1 MTCVST
7 IPENPSLISSK
18 ITINLDTFK
27 NQTWIETPLYLSRQG
42 FTDRFPVQIKFRAL
56 YKNDELSFIQLYVT
70 STNLDWGFFHSANGE
85 DGMKLD
91 FVKIDGVV
99 SSNAGVVL
107 TEEHF
112 GLSIPKDYLTKMMEK
127 DWQIKVYGKRNEG
140 VFVVPSSLSK
150 AFYDKMTCYEL
161 KNCM

>member
-7 IPENPSLISSK
+7 IPQDSSIISSK
-18 ITINLDTFK
+18 ITINQDSFN

-56 YKNDELSFIQLYVT
+56 YKDDELSFIQLYAT
-70 STNLDWGFFHSANGE
+70 STNLNWGFFHSANGE
-85 DGMKLD
+85 DGTKLD

-99 SSNAGVVL
+99 SSSGGVVL

-112 GLSIPKDYLTKMMEK
+112 GLSISKDYLSKMSKK

-140 VFVVPSSLSK
+140 IFIVPMSLSK
-150 AFYDKMTCYEL
+150 AFIDKLSCYDLNGCK
-161 KNCM
+161 